1 MNSVPDHPLLRRLL
15 QEGELSAQVK
25 QALVRA
31 LNDPGTAEWRASG
44 NTLQIDVY
52 KADGRV
58 ELFDLL
64 ESPDTPAQ
72 TVSIKD
78 LKAAL

>member
-1 MNSVPDHPLLRRLL
+1 MSVK
-15 QEGELSAQVK
+15 VK
-25 QALVRA
+25 QALSRA
-31 LNDPGTAEWRASG
+31 LNDPGIIEWRASG

-72 TVSIKD
+72 AISIEE
-78 LKAAL
+78 LEAALEEGPHPPRPELDDVR